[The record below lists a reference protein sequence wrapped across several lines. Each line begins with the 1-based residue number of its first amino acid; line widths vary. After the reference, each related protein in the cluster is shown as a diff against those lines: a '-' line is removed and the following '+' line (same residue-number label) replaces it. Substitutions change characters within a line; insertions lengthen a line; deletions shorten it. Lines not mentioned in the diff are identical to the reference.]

1 MGSSDIEHAVKL
13 LTQNELAMDE
23 IESIWEK
30 VRSGEIKAKSRF
42 NRCHAR
48 EEGKICKNTSPSSDP
63 KGAIFMKCV
72 LRGKLPQRRAS
83 FPTAFVFGRGRQTR
97 ARRALI
103 LIGDR
108 VTAAPF
114 SWSAKSV
121 ARIVPTPSIA
131 PCQVHDVFLLNAD
144 STPLRSLRAR

>member
-30 VRSGEIKAKSRF
+30 VRSGKIVDISIQSMS
-42 NRCHAR
+42 R
-48 EEGKICKNTSPSSDP
+48 EEGKIRKNDL
-63 KGAIFMKCV
+63 KGDIFMKCV
-72 LRGKLPQRRAS
+72 LRGNCRRAS

-97 ARRALI
+97 GRRALI

-108 VTAAPF
+108 VTAAAPF
-114 SWSAKSV
+114 SWSAKSAV
-121 ARIVPTPSIA
+121 ARIVPTPPIV

-144 STPLRSLRAR
+144 STPLRILRAR